1 MIFIR
6 LTSIFILYFHFK
18 SLNVILGFNP
28 GSHLIIF
35 LVILSLSLLDAQT
48 KLQHDACII
57 EELFTFKYV
66 S

>member
-1 MIFIR
+1 MIF
-6 LTSIFILYFHFK
+6 LLLNSIFILYFHFK

-28 GSHLIIF
+28 GSHLIIL
-35 LVILSLSLLDAQT
+35 LVILSLLDAQT
-48 KLQHDACII
+48 KLQHDACFI